1 MWFVLSVDDS
11 TQIALR
17 TQRYSYSL
25 SSVLFVICGLCCLLM
40 IYSSLVVMFV
50 FVQYNVNISVHY
62 CSICM
67 IIARDFFP

>member
-11 TQIALR
+11 TLVTLR
-17 TQRYSYSL
+17 TQRIYYSL
-25 SSVLFVICGLCCLLM
+25 SSVLFVICDLCCLLM
-40 IYSSLVVMFV
+40 IYSSLVDMFV

-67 IIARDFFP
+67 IIARDFCP

>member
-17 TQRYSYSL
+17 TQRFYYSL
-25 SSVLFVICGLCCLLM
+25 SSVLFVICGLCFLLM
-40 IYSSLVVMFV
+40 IYSSLVDMFV
-50 FVQYNVNISVHY
+50 FVQYNVNISVYY

-67 IIARDFFP
+67 IIARDFYP